1 MYPIMRILT
10 RNELIDTP
18 WKNGGGITRKIA
30 KGMMGDSVA
39 WTISRADVTQNG
51 PFSDFAGMTRVL
63 TVVSG
68 GAMELR
74 APTQVIDAPLWE
86 PVEFDGALQIE
97 SRLTNGPLTDLNLM
111 FDPTLCAGAVTTR
124 RGPYSGLIQRPER
137 GLLAFHVLSG
147 APQINAAELAAGD
160 TVFNDATDAALQLAD
175 GDAVLEIRLD
185 YADHKHAIKLFIASL

>member
-1 MYPIMRILT
+1 MKIFPLSA
-10 RNELIDTP
+10 LVDVP
-18 WKNGGGITRKIA
+18 WKNGGGVTRNIA
-30 KGMMGDSVA
+30 SGVVGAQVA
-39 WTISRADVTQNG
+39 WRISRADVATQG

-74 APTQVIDAPLWE
+74 APTQVIEARLWE

-111 FDPTLCAGAVTTR
+111 FDPTLCVGAVTTR
-124 RGPYSGLIQRPER
+124 RGPDFGLVQRPER

-147 APQINAAELAAGD
+147 APKINAAELATGD
-160 TVFNDATDAALQLAD
+160 TVFNDAADAAIQLAE
-175 GDAVLEIRLD
+175 GEAVLEIRLD
-185 YADHKHAIKLFIASL
+185 DADHKEAIKLFIAPL